1 VSKLTAVE
9 KAVFCHN
16 EVFTVYKS
24 MCFNQTCKS
33 SILQFKLGYTWF
45 LFTSIKVLKI
55 NQQHIQG
62 VSNAYLNGASTSQR
76 IHYSPFSLLGSHSL
90 IIDIANTWSHNWL
103 EGLRADSWVCN
114 AWYMP
119 KHNLWNTVPKVHKSC
134 QLICFI
140 MTEELQILL
149 VAYPDLQAFLDC
161 GSQLHSIT
169 LLFLICDIFPICL
182 TMS

>member
-1 VSKLTAVE
+1 
-9 KAVFCHN
+9 
-16 EVFTVYKS
+16 
-24 MCFNQTCKS
+24 MCFNQTYKS

-169 LLFLICDIFPICL
+169 LLFLICDIFPSVLLCL
-182 TMS
+182 KYFKEQNQTHHQ